1 MSNITSNSLA
11 AGVGS
16 SVRNVQF
23 QPTAEVVPRKILI
36 IGTGDPTTEAGNTL
50 NTPVLVTSPEDVGAK
65 TGFGFM
71 LHRLAKQ
78 AFLGSNGIETWII
91 QQPEGSG
98 AQAAGE
104 IDFTGST
111 GVLSGTLAL
120 YIAGISVPVTITT
133 GMTVE
138 EIADAVV
145 AAINADSDLPV
156 TAAKVAVTF
165 EVTITAKSEGLFWGD
180 QISIKLNINSGDT
193 TPTGITT
200 AITAMT
206 GGSGTPDIQD
216 ALDSLGTGDGA
227 NEDYFTDIVHGYGQ
241 VTTTLDAISAYVGE
255 GNGFTGLYDKV
266 VHKPFRVLT
275 GDVATGSGG
284 LSSLVALG
292 DGRKE
297 DRANGVIAV
306 PGSASHPSEIAA
318 LALGVM
324 AQISNNRPEENYVGQ
339 ILSGIDP
346 GDKSDRWTSE
356 YNDRDTAVKAGV
368 SPTLVKSGAVYLQN
382 VVSFYHPDDVPVTSN
397 GYRSMRNIAILQN
410 ILDNVASNFEAEKW
424 QGVSVVADT
433 ALVGNVTAK
442 TKARD
447 TDSVIDDLVA
457 LARSFESLAWLYAA
471 SFTIDQLKE
480 ANQVVVRTGGD
491 GFESIFKIVLS
502 GEGNIL
508 DTITEFDTSIA
519 VFL

>member
-1 MSNITSNSLA
+1 MGNITSNSLA

-16 SVRNVQF
+16 SVKNKQF
-23 QPTAEVVPRKILI
+23 KPTAEVVPRKVLI
-36 IGTGDPTTEAGNTL
+36 IGTGDPTTEAANSL
-50 NTPVLVTSPEDVGAK
+50 DTPMLGLSAANVGAL

-71 LHRLAKQ
+71 LHRLALNEEK
-78 AFLGSNGIETWII
+78 GSNGVEFYYI
-91 QQPEGSG
+91 QQAEPAG
-98 AQAAGE
+98 AQSAGE

-111 GVLSGTLAL
+111 GVLAGTLAI
-120 YIAGISVPVTITT
+120 YIAGISVSVAITSAMTI
-133 GMTVE
+133 E

-145 AAINADSDLPV
+145 AAITANEDLPV
-156 TAAKVAVTF
+156 TATKTAVTF
-165 EVTITAKSEGLFWGD
+165 EVVVTAKSEGPDWGD
-180 QISIKLNINSGDT
+180 DISIKLNIKAADE
-193 TPTGITT
+193 TPTGII
-200 AITAMT
+200 AGITDMT
-206 GGSGTPDIQD
+206 GGAGTYDIQT

-227 NEDYFTDIVHGYGQ
+227 NEAFFTDVVHGYGQ
-241 VTTTLDAISAYVGE
+241 VTAVLDAISTYVGP
-255 GNGFTGLYDKV
+255 GNAFLGLYDKV
-266 VHKPFRVLT
+266 VHRPFRVLT

-284 LSSLVALG
+284 LSALIALG
-292 DGRKE
+292 NGRKE

-318 LALGVM
+318 LALGNM
-324 AQISNNRPEENYVGQ
+324 ARISNNRPEENYVG
-339 ILSGIDP
+339 ILMDGIDP
-346 GDKSDRWTSE
+346 GEKADRWSSE
-356 YNDRDTAVKAGV
+356 YNNRDTAVKAGV

-382 VVSFYHPDDVPVTSN
+382 VVSFYHPDSVPVTSN

-410 ILDNVASNFEAEKW
+410 ILDNIASNFETEKW
-424 QGVSVVADT
+424 LGISIVADT

-457 LARSFESLAWLYAA
+457 LARSFESLAWIFSA
-471 SFTIDQLKE
+471 SFTIDQLKLP
-480 ANQVVVRTGGD
+480 NQIQIRTGGD
-491 GFESIFKIVLS
+491 GFTNIFKVVLS